1 MGQDIRSGVIREGER
16 DVVECDGALDSLLLW
31 GSRYRNPRLCIQHVA
46 NFDAGG
52 GEALDIVDEPAAHP
66 HRHIQHPEEPIEGDQ
81 IPHRHFPADD
91 VQAAEHQGDCIQ
103 CSGETVEPREIG
115 TGYSCGIQIAALKVF
130 VVLREFFDFMVF
142 PRERFDD
149 AVAADVFFHHRIQPG
164 ETFPDLE
171 K

>member
-1 MGQDIRSGVIREGER
+1 MRQDIRSGVIGEGER
-16 DVVECDGALDSLLLW
+16 DIVECDGPLDPLVLLD
-31 GSRYRNPRLCIQHVA
+31 SRYRNTRLCVQHVTD
-46 NFDAGG
+46 FDAGG
-52 GEALDIVDEPAAHP
+52 GEALYIVDEPSAHA
-66 HRHIQHPEEPIEGDQ
+66 HWHVQHPEEAIEGDQ
-81 IPHRHFPADD
+81 ISHRHFPADD
-91 VQAAEHQGDCIQ
+91 VQAAEHQSYRVQ
-103 CSGETVEPREIG
+103 CPGKAVEPRKIG
-115 TGYSCGIQIAALKVF
+115 AGYGSGIQIAALEVL